1 MTASLPGH
9 SSSRPPS
16 FAGQNLSRRN
26 LRGLD
31 LRGAD
36 FSHCNL
42 AGADLR
48 QANLSGANFSHVRTG
63 LPKRWRWSILL
74 GCLLLIGAFAVLSS
88 LAGLFL
94 GSLMVPAFTEVNG
107 YWLGLAAIATPITFI
122 TLVLRK
128 GFQDQLGLLAAL
140 GLTSLIVGS
149 LSAWQIP
156 QEQLFE
162 FINSTATILAVV
174 ISIAINTALI
184 YPIVFT
190 VLLNLHRSKKVGLV
204 WEIAPILPGL
214 LFSEYFVSQLYP
226 DILAYCTT
234 AAGCLAMVLSSLAIA
249 RQAHRGKPAHR
260 VIQWTALGIL
270 SRFGTRFNHSDLSQT
285 DLSQAN
291 LRYSDLGHAN
301 LTLTNFKGASGLEQT
316 RCDATPL
323 SDPAVRQLLTDRQ
336 SAGQSYAGC
345 NFSGCDLS
353 NVNLQTANLSSAN
366 LNQAKLTN
374 ADLSHANLS
383 RIQALGTNFQGAQFT
398 GACVE
403 GWNIN
408 ASTCLDNIGCEFVYL
423 RCPSQERRPSSDSFA
438 DGEFSLLFREMLDTV
453 DLIFRNGIDWKAFA
467 ASLQQVQVEHD
478 GLDLQVQSIEHK
490 GDGAVVVRVA
500 VPATAS
506 AQPLQANKATL
517 HADLTQ
523 QYEQALASL
532 QAQHQAELNAI
543 ATEANV
549 QLKAKDEQIQLH
561 QQHQADLKEL
571 ASLMAQRPAITS
583 DSSTTTATAA
593 PNPAP
598 ANPAKLA
605 IISIGA
611 GGFDQGFSV
620 SLRLGAEQS
629 LPSAECSATLPANL
643 SLQDRSRAWRK
654 AYRQQLMQPRSA
666 WNQAKSAPRV
676 MALQRERPQ
685 RSCDELSQ
693 DLRLQ
698 LNRWLNHSD
707 FSPIKDLLLN
717 QLNPGDRIRL
727 IIQTDNPDLR
737 RLPWHQWELCDRY
750 PKAEIALA
758 TPTYQKS
765 DQNQRPPGPVRILA
779 ILGNSSGI
787 DLKQDRALLEQ
798 LPNTTITF
806 LVEPERRQL
815 NDQLWA
821 QPWDLLFFAGHSL
834 SDTNAQQGH
843 IAINLQE
850 SLTISQLKHGLKASI
865 AQGLQLAI
873 FNSCDGLGL
882 ATALADLNLPQVV
895 VMAEPIPD
903 AVAQTFLKYF
913 LQAFSSGKG
922 LYPAVRQAREQLQ
935 GLESDYPCASWL
947 PLLCQNLAM
956 QPYDWPAA

>member
-9 SSSRPPS
+9 SSSSPPS

-42 AGADLR
+42 AGVDLR

-63 LPKRWRWSILL
+63 LPKRWHWSILL

-107 YWLGLAAIATPITFI
+107 YWLGLAAIATPIIFI

-162 FINSTATILAVV
+162 FINNTATILAVV

-190 VLLNLHRSKKVGLV
+190 VLLNVHRSRKVGMA
-204 WEIAPILPGL
+204 WAIAPILPGL

-226 DILAYCTT
+226 DVLAYCTT

-260 VIQWTALGIL
+260 AIQWTALGIL
-270 SRFGTRFNHSDLSQT
+270 SRFGTRFNHSDLSQASF
-285 DLSQAN
+285 SQAN
-291 LRYSDLGHAN
+291 LRHSDLSQAN
-301 LTLTNFKGASGLEQT
+301 LTLTNFTGASGLEQT

-323 SDPAVRQLLTDRQ
+323 SHAAVQQLLSRRQ
-336 SAGQSYAGC
+336 GAGQSYAGC
-345 NFSGCDLS
+345 NFSSCDLRG
-353 NVNLQTANLSSAN
+353 VNLQTADLSGAN
-366 LNQAKLTN
+366 LNQANLAN

-383 RIQALGTNFQGAQFT
+383 RVQALGTDFQGAEFT

-408 ASTCLDNIGCEFVYL
+408 ASTCLDNINCEFVYL
-423 RCPSQERRPSSDSFA
+423 RHPTQERRPSSGSFA
-438 DGEFSLLFREMLDTV
+438 AGEFSLLFREMLDTV
-453 DLIFRNGIDWKAFA
+453 DLIFRNGVDWKAFA

-490 GDGAVVVRVA
+490 GDGAIVVRVA
-500 VPATAS
+500 VPTTTND
-506 AQPLQANKATL
+506 LQANKATL

-523 QYEQALASL
+523 QYEQALATL
-532 QAQHQAELNAI
+532 QAQHQSELQAAEAQ
-543 ATEANV
+543 V
-549 QLKAKDEQIQLH
+549 KAKDAQIQLH

-571 ASLMAQRPAITS
+571 ASLMAQRS
-583 DSSTTTATAA
+583 DSALSTPTSTTPEKQTT
-593 PNPAP
+593 

-605 IISIGA
+605 ILGISA

-629 LPSAECSATLPANL
+629 LPSAECSAILPANL
-643 SLQDRSRAWRK
+643 NLQDSRQAWCK
-654 AYRQQLMQPRSA
+654 AYRRQLMQPRSA
-666 WNQAKSAPRV
+666 WNQAQSAPRV

-685 RSCDELSQ
+685 RSCDELGQ

-717 QLNPGDRIRL
+717 QLNPSDRIRL
-727 IIQTDNPDLR
+727 IIQTDNPALR

-750 PKAEIALA
+750 PKAEVALA
-758 TPTYQKS
+758 TPTYQKPNQS
-765 DQNQRPPGPVRILA
+765 QRPPGPVRILA

-787 DLKQDRALLEQ
+787 DLQQDRALLEQ
-798 LPNTTITF
+798 LPNAAITF

-821 QPWDLLFFAGHSL
+821 QPWDILFFAGHSL
-834 SDTNAQQGH
+834 SDANGQQGE
-843 IAINLQE
+843 IAINPQE
-850 SLTISQLKHGLKASI
+850 SLTIPQLKHGLKASI
-865 AQGLQLAI
+865 AQGLQLTI

-882 ATALADLNLPQVV
+882 ATALSDLNLPQVI
-895 VMAEPIPD
+895 VMAEPVPD
-903 AVAQTFLKYF
+903 AVAQSFLKYF
-913 LQAFSSGKG
+913 LQAFAAGKG
-922 LYPAVRQAREQLQ
+922 LYASVRQAREQLQ
-935 GLESDYPCASWL
+935 GLESEYPCASWL

-956 QPYDWPAA
+956 QPYDWSKE